1 VLGLGGARRVLMDRV
16 VEPALRGGARAP
28 PDAVLLYGAAGAGK
42 THLARGLA
50 SALNAKLLAVPAEAL
65 LAANGVRLLRAA
77 FRVARRTGPTMLL
90 LVDADFA
97 FGRCEAP
104 EGSSPQMRLRAELL
118 AQLDGSLKA
127 GGGSDVPGAPPADG
141 GRYVLVVC
149 ATRRPEALCAGL
161 VRALRRQLLVPLPG
175 VGERADV
182 LLRAWE
188 ARGGAGLGAAQAEAL
203 AWRTAG
209 CSCGELVRAV
219 HAVPSPLTVA
229 GLTAAVAA
237 STPSVPAAEAA
248 RLAAWSPL

>member
-1 VLGLGGARRVLMDRV
+1 MDRV

-28 PDAVLLYGAAGAGK
+28 PDALLLYGAAGAGK

-50 SALNAKLLAVPAEAL
+50 SALNSKLLAVPAEAL
-65 LAANGVRLLRAA
+65 LAANGVGLLRAA
-77 FRVARRTGPTMLL
+77 VRVARRTGPTVLL
-90 LVDADFA
+90 LEDADRA
-97 FGRCEAP
+97 FGAAVGSAP
-104 EGSSPQMRLRAELL
+104 LMRLRAELL
-118 AQLDGSLKA
+118 AQLDGALKA
-127 GGGSDVPGAPPADG
+127 GSNKPGAPPADG

-149 ATRRPEALCAGL
+149 ATRRPEALCAGV
-161 VRALRRQLLVPLPG
+161 VRALHRQLLVPLPG
-175 VGERADV
+175 ICERADV
-182 LLRAWE
+182 LRQAWA
-188 ARGGAGLGAAQAEAL
+188 ARGGAGLGAAQAEVL

-219 HAVPSPLTVA
+219 HAVPSPLTLA